1 MIRDEPLTS
10 TVRFYD
16 NDNADSFADF
26 DAVCTL
32 FWETPQIVWVKGL
45 HGNLNMKLMRQF
57 ISYLHS
63 KGVKTIKAYRAGNRR
78 LPFTSNRD
86 GNLVQIDIDNI
97 IKRLPDIIEQ
107 K

>member
-16 NDNADSFADF
+16 NDDAGLFDDF

-32 FWETPQIVWVKGL
+32 FWETPETVWVKGL
-45 HGNLNMKLMRQF
+45 HGTLNMKLMRQL

-63 KGVKTIKAYRAGNRR
+63 KGVKTIKAYRAENRK
-78 LPFTSNRD
+78 LPFTSNRS
-86 GNLVQIDIDNI
+86 GNLVDIDVHNI
-97 IKRLPDIIEQ
+97 IKRFPDIVNM
-107 K
+107 